1 MKISARNQYSGT
13 VSAIKVGAV
22 NSEVDVTLP
31 GGQKIVAMVTNE
43 SANALNLK
51 VGGDVMALIKAS
63 SVMVMTD
70 ATGMRI
76 SARNCLEGT
85 IKSLTMGPVNVEVTI
100 ALGGGSEVQ
109 ATITHEAAA
118 ELGLKEGGAATAVFK
133 ALTVI
138 LGVAV

>member
-1 MKISARNQYSGT
+1 MKISARNQFSGT
-13 VSAIKVGAV
+13 ITAVKAGAV

-51 VGGDVMALIKAS
+51 AGGAVVALIKAS

-70 ATGMRI
+70 AAGMRI

>member
-1 MKISARNQYSGT
+1 MKISARNQFSGT
-13 VSAIKVGAV
+13 ITAVKAGAV

-51 VGGDVMALIKAS
+51 AGGAVVALIKAS

-70 ATGMRI
+70 AAGMRI
-76 SARNCLEGT
+76 SARNCLAGT
-85 IKSLTMGPVNVEVTI
+85 VKALTMGPVSAEVTI
-100 ALGGGSEVQ
+100 ALPGGGEVKS
-109 ATITHEAAA
+109 TITHEAAA

-133 ALTVI
+133 ASTVI
-138 LGVAV
+138 LGVPV